1 MFVIMVKISTHNIEI
16 SVEVKYWPQHSM
28 PKENHYFFVYFI
40 SIRNKSDETVQL
52 LKRHWDIFDSNG
64 DKRLVEGDGVVGETP
79 VLEPGQKFEYNSGC
93 NLSSEMGYMKGFYTL
108 IKLANGQEFN
118 VEIPKFDLIVPSK
131 MN

>member
-1 MFVIMVKISTHNIEI
+1 MVKISTHNIEI

-40 SIRNKSDETVQL
+40 SIRNKSDEAVQL
-52 LKRHWDIFDSNG
+52 LKRHWDIFDSTG
-64 DKRLVEGDGVVGETP
+64 DKRLVEGEGVVGETP
-79 VLEPGQKFEYNSGC
+79 VIEPGAKFEYNSGC
-93 NLSSEMGYMKGFYTL
+93 NLSSEIGYMKGFYTL
-108 IKLANGQEFN
+108 IKLKNGQEFH

>member
-1 MFVIMVKISTHNIEI
+1 MVKISTHNIEI

-40 SIRNKSDETVQL
+40 TIENKSDFSVQVL
-52 LKRHWDIFDSNG
+52 RRHWDIFDSIG
-64 DKRLVEGDGVVGETP
+64 DNREVDGDGVVGETP

-93 NLSSEMGYMKGFYTL
+93 NLSSEMGHMTGYYTL
-108 IKLANGQEFN
+108 LKLLDGKEFN
-118 VEIPKFDLIVPSK
+118 VAIPKFELIVPAK